1 MEEYEMSAQ
10 QKQSTNL
17 RSMLKAEIHEIDLGS
32 TEFAEITLTDRNG
45 NEVARIEFQRDAAE
59 LPQMTVTYF
68 NEQGNI
74 TQAMTTFDINAW
86 NRSRERE
93 GSKSRRSLSILA
105 REIIIGEL
113 FPISGE
119 IPMHQRVTDAAPSI
133 TCLSPVEGGTCGAP
147 AVWFDYQLG
156 EKEFYKG
163 FVCDAHKVSN
173 RVEKLAQPQIQ
184 VQVAFIGHASDSQ

>member
-10 QKQSTNL
+10 KKQPTNL

-74 TQAMTTFDINAW
+74 TQAMTTFDINA
-86 NRSRERE
+86 
-93 GSKSRRSLSILA
+93 
-105 REIIIGEL
+105 
-113 FPISGE
+113 
-119 IPMHQRVTDAAPSI
+119 
-133 TCLSPVEGGTCGAP
+133 
-147 AVWFDYQLG
+147 
-156 EKEFYKG
+156 
-163 FVCDAHKVSN
+163 
-173 RVEKLAQPQIQ
+173 
-184 VQVAFIGHASDSQ
+184 